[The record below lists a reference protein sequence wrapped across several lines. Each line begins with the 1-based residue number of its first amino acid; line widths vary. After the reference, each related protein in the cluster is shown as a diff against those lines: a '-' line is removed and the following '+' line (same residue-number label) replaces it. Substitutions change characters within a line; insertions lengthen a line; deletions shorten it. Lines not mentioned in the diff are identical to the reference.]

1 MAAPGV
7 ASAAAA
13 LLNEHRLRMLLRA
26 DGEGFTRVEA
36 LPRRASQAHRMLIGR
51 SAQQALALLPTL
63 YPLSA
68 FAHRSAASAALSSA
82 QGDFAQDSAVQ
93 QALLLERLREQLLP
107 LHREWP
113 LCMGMAPLQ
122 AMLQDID
129 QATRG
134 LDGRRTGEPAAL
146 RELVERRTLGMPAQ
160 QFWQMDSAAQLRR
173 WARDHAHLAPA
184 RFLTWLAVQ
193 PLALGRPRLPP
204 PLPALQPGQLA
215 PLLLGPD
222 GGEFEAG
229 PQWQASCRET
239 GAWPEHAQH
248 PLLRDL
254 AQPGA
259 EPAAALLA
267 RFVARLLDLAHGLLA
282 WCGQSEAPPALR
294 AAEGTALVDTA
305 RGLLA
310 YGVALD
316 RGGRIERCVIVSP
329 AQWNFHPQG
338 TAVGML
344 RSIAWTTPRQVAQ
357 SASLVACAV
366 DPYVRCDFVLPA
378 APRP

>member
-1 MAAPGV
+1 MAALGV

-26 DGEGFTRVEA
+26 DGEGFTQVEA

-68 FAHRSAASAALSSA
+68 FAHRSAASAALASL
-82 QGDFAQDSAVQ
+82 QGEAGVDSALQ

-122 AMLQDID
+122 GMLQDIE
-129 QATRG
+129 QATRA
-134 LDGRRTGEPAAL
+134 LDPRRGGEASAL
-146 RELVERRTLGMPAQ
+146 RELVERRTLGVTAQ
-160 QFWQMDSAAQLRR
+160 QFWQMDNAAQLRR
-173 WARDHAHLAPA
+173 WAREHEHLAPA
-184 RFLTWLAVQ
+184 RFLSWLAVQ

-204 PLPALQPGQLA
+204 PLPALQSQQLA
-215 PLLLGPD
+215 PLLLGP
-222 GGEFEAG
+222 GSGEFEAG
-229 PQWQASCRET
+229 PQWQAHCRET
-239 GAWPEHAQH
+239 GAWPEHAGH

-254 AQPGA
+254 GQPGA
-259 EPAAALLA
+259 EPAAVLQA
-267 RFVARLLDLAHGLLA
+267 RFVARLLDLARTLLA
-282 WCGQSEAPPALR
+282 WCGQTEAPPALS
-294 AAEGTALVDTA
+294 AATGVALADTA

-310 YGVALD
+310 YGLALD
-316 RGGRIERCVIVSP
+316 RGGRIERCVIVGP

-338 TAVGML
+338 TAVGLL

-378 APRP
+378 APQA